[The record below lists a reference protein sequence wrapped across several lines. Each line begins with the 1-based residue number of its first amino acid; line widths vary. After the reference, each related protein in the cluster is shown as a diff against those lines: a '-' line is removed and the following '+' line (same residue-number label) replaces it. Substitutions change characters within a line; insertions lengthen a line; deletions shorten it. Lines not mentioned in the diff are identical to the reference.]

1 MCGKGCPDIQMNKVT
16 AYFLIVFLLAV
27 VSFGTWQLFLGNFEA
42 AFSTL
47 PFLVIMYFFVMKQ
60 RN

>member
-1 MCGKGCPDIQMNKVT
+1 MNKVT

-27 VSFGTWQLFLGNFEA
+27 VSFGTWQLFVGNFEA